1 MSEFISF
8 IVGTFF
14 GTTALV
20 CFALCVVNK
29 DGDNYE

>member
-8 IVGTFF
+8 IVGTLF

-20 CFALCVVNK
+20 CYALCAVDK
-29 DGDNYE
+29 DGDGYE